1 MSLQVIPIKIQKE
14 VESGDDLVDLILE
27 LFEINDGDVLVFS
40 QKIISKNEGRILSL
54 SSVNPSLL
62 ADGIASS
69 YGKDPRLVELIL
81 SESKRIVRME
91 NGVIIVETKHGFVCA
106 NAGIDESNVKD
117 GYATLLPDDPDK
129 SANLLKDRIK
139 QKTGKNVAI
148 IISDTFGRPFRL
160 GQTDVAIGIA
170 GLEPILDYN
179 GKPDTFGKIMQVTA
193 IAIADEICS
202 TSELVMGK
210 VQKCP
215 IAVIRNYNFS
225 SSTAKIQEMLRSDH
239 DDLFR

>member
-1 MSLQVIPIKIQKE
+1 MVLQIIPIKTQKE
-14 VESGDDLVDLILE
+14 IGIDINLVDLILE
-27 LFEINDGDVLVFS
+27 SSEINDGDILVFS
-40 QKIISKNEGRILSL
+40 QKIVSKSEGRILRL

-62 ADGIASS
+62 ANGIASS

-91 NGVIIVETKHGFVCA
+91 NGIIIVETKHGFVCA
-106 NAGIDESNVKD
+106 NAGIDESNVQD
-117 GYATLLPDDPDK
+117 GYAVLLPEDPDK
-129 SANLLKDRIK
+129 SANLLKERIE
-139 QKTGKNVAI
+139 QKTGKNIAV

-170 GLEPILDYN
+170 GIEPILDYI

-202 TSELVMGK
+202 ATELVMGK
-210 VQKCP
+210 VRKCP
-215 IAVIRNYNFS
+215 IAIIRNYNFNFS
-225 SSTAKIQEMLRSDH
+225 NAKIQKLLRSRH